1 MKISWFILSAL
12 LVSSVFYGGL
22 LISGKVY
29 ATADS
34 LVGYWSLNEGAG
46 NVAYDASG
54 NGNDGNL
61 TGAPSWTNG
70 MSGTAVHFD
79 GVHNYIEVPNSNT
92 LNNANFTIEAWIY
105 LDEDVQGTQ
114 ARVVSK
120 QQADATSYS
129 LEIFGMGY
137 GGSNGNRLV
146 FEIGTGSTYVE
157 LKSNSYLSNRTWYY
171 VAGTQNDTM
180 SNMYI
185 NGTLDTSGTTATQT
199 TSNPA
204 VLTIG
209 CLKAN
214 GFAPTFF
221 FKGIIDEI
229 RIYNKALNQSEIEA
243 DMNKIVPEFP
253 SFLIMPL
260 FLMATLF
267 VAVIVYRRKHFYSS
281 GK

>member
-12 LVSSVFYGGL
+12 LVSSAFYWGL
-22 LISGKVY
+22 LFSREVY
-29 ATADS
+29 ATADN

-46 NVAYDASG
+46 YVAYDASG

-61 TGAPSWTNG
+61 TGTPSWTNG

-79 GVHNYIEVPNSNT
+79 GVDDYIEAPNSNT

-105 LDEDVQGTQ
+105 LDEDVRATQ

-120 QQADATSYS
+120 QQADPISYS

-146 FEIGTGSTYVE
+146 FEIGTGSTYFE
-157 LKSNSYLSNRTWYY
+157 LKSNTYLSNRTWYY
-171 VAGTQNDTM
+171 VAGTQNGTM

-199 TSNPA
+199 TSNPG

-221 FKGIIDEI
+221 FKGIIDEV
-229 RIYNKALNQSEIEA
+229 RIYSKALNQSEIEA
-243 DMNKIVPEFP
+243 DMNKTVPEFP
-253 SFLIMPL
+253 SFLILPL
-260 FLMATLF
+260 FMIVTLL
-267 VAVIVYRRKHFYSS
+267 AVIVYGKKHISTR
-281 GK
+281 